1 METLTLAALVVGAC
15 LLAVAIIAPIV
26 YCWCFGA
33 SSGKQRHTAVE
44 VIPQPGSISILPP
57 YIDVYFTQDG
67 RPYYFN
73 RVTKCSS
80 WTYP

>member
-15 LLAVAIIAPIV
+15 LLAVAIIAPII
-26 YCWCFGA
+26 YWCLYRT
-33 SSGKQRHTAVE
+33 SSKQTRTPVE